1 MRELVRLSTLVRIP
15 NQIVRRLK
23 LKNSEVLNTHMPHV
37 EIANEDIKRLVEEAE
52 QRGIDTPHT
61 RRLKVAQCK
70 VGREGVCCNVCSEGP
85 CILSEKY
92 PYGVC
97 GLNVHQVVAKNLLR
111 HVAAG
116 VACYVHVC
124 ENTARALL
132 AADDVR
138 GRDKLEKV
146 CKLLGI
152 DLDHRKLAKL
162 ILEDIHRSRWE
173 ESIIITKLAFAKR
186 VPLYKRLG
194 ILPGGAKSEIVDA
207 LVKTSTN
214 LNANVMD
221 LLLNVLR
228 LGLVMGYV
236 ALRMNTWMN
245 DILFGVPRPDTL
257 ESGIGKI
264 DPSYVNIM
272 MTGHQTAIQQAVIEY
287 ACSSEAQEMAKKA
300 GAAGIKI
307 VGATCVGQDVQSRW
321 CYLKGSCFI
330 GQCTN
335 NFGTEPLVASGLIDA
350 VVSEFNCTFPG
361 LTQISKVTGTRLIAV
376 DDVAYIEDALL
387 LQWSPDKAR
396 EIAKKIVE
404 LAVESF
410 KTRSRRLERI
420 GTTKKALVGFS
431 EDYIEEKLMNKLL
444 ELVVDG
450 KIRGIAAV
458 VGCSNLVSGGHDVLI
473 RDLTISLLKRNILVW
488 TAGCT
493 SYGLQGLGLMS
504 EEAIDYAGK
513 DLQDALRELKL
524 PPVWDFGLCMSVS
537 RIAYIAERIAEKLNV
552 DLPDLPVVVSAPQW
566 LEEQALGDAA
576 YALVSGF
583 FLHVYPAPFIDGSS
597 VVKAVL
603 TERLVEI
610 TGGRLYIEQN
620 AEKAAETM
628 CRYIDDRRRRLGLR
642 C

>member
-1 MRELVRLSTLVRIP
+1 
-15 NQIVRRLK
+15 
-23 LKNSEVLNTHMPHV
+23 MPHV

-52 QRGIDTPHT
+52 QKGIDTPHT
-61 RRLKVAQCK
+61 RRLKVTQCK
-70 VGREGVCCNVCSEGP
+70 IGREGVCCNVCSEGP

-132 AADDVR
+132 SASEIR
-138 GRDKLEKV
+138 GREKLEKV

-152 DLDHRKLAKL
+152 EPDHRRLAKFV
-162 ILEDIHRSRWE
+162 LEDIHRPRWE
-173 ESIIITKLAFAKR
+173 ESTIVTRLAFAR
-186 VPLYKRLG
+186 RLQLYKSLG
-194 ILPGGAKSEIVDA
+194 IIPGGAKSEIVDA

-214 LNANVMD
+214 LNANVTD
-221 LLLNVLR
+221 LLMHVLK

-300 GAAGIKI
+300 GAAGINI
-307 VGATCVGQDVQSRW
+307 IGATCVGQDVQSRW

-330 GQCTN
+330 GQCSN

-376 DDVAYIEDALL
+376 DDVAYIEDAVL
-387 LQWSPDKAR
+387 LQWSPEKAR

-404 LAVESF
+404 LAIESF
-410 KTRSRRLERI
+410 KTRSRRLEKVGSI
-420 GTTKKALVGFS
+420 KKALVGFS
-431 EDYIEEKLMNKLL
+431 EDYIEENLLNKLL
-444 ELVVDG
+444 ELIADG

-458 VGCSNLVSGGHDVLI
+458 VGCSNLISGGHDVLI
-473 RDLTISLLKRNILVW
+473 RDLTVSLLRRNILVW

-493 SYGLQGLGLMS
+493 SYGLQGLGFMT
-504 EEAIDYAGK
+504 EEALDYAGK

-524 PPVWDFGLCMSVS
+524 PPVWDFGLCMSIA
-537 RIAYIAERIAEKLNV
+537 RIAYLAEKIAEKLNV

-583 FLHVYPAPFIDGSS
+583 FLHVYPAPFIEGSS
-597 VVKAVL
+597 VVKTVL
-603 TERLVEI
+603 TEKLVEI
-610 TGGRLYIEQN
+610 TGGRLYVERD
-620 AEKAAETM
+620 AEKAAEVM
-628 CRYIDDRRRRLGLR
+628 SKHIDDRRRRLGLR